1 MKVNIFCC
9 MLMIYSGVG
18 FANPNDNPLAQIK
31 GDFKLTLSERPNV
44 PYQSLNNY
52 NSSLTASG
60 SGTDYIIPVSRHHI
74 IPFGVLRSF
83 YNKVAENNRL
93 RSLSGFLNS
102 FSSSLS
108 FYAASNGAN
117 CASFGN
123 DLIDAGNLAQGQA
136 FGLTRAAALSSNAP
150 LGFATFEEFYAW
162 LPGNLFIGPTN
173 RIDDPQS
180 GFEVSSRTI
189 VGEDTYTTLFRAYN
203 NMQNYINTGDASLLN
218 SISADLT
225 NISKRKSIYPLQSE
239 HWEVRKDAEGK
250 YVYNIRKTSKSLNAI
265 SQVDNEALSEECS
278 DMRPTLMKYL
288 YLSVFPDNATNNG
301 EL

>member
-1 MKVNIFCC
+1 

-18 FANPNDNPLAQIK
+18 FANPNDNPLAEIK

-52 NSSLTASG
+52 NPSLTASG
-60 SGTDYIIPVSRHHI
+60 SGGNYIIGVSRHHI
-74 IPFGVLRSF
+74 IPFGVLRGF
-83 YNKVAENNRL
+83 YNKVAEKNRL
-93 RSLSGFLNS
+93 RNLSGFLNS
-102 FSSSLS
+102 FSNSLS
-108 FYAASNGAN
+108 FYAASNGAD
-117 CASFGN
+117 CVSFGD
-123 DLIDAGNLAQGQA
+123 DLVDAGNLAQGQA
-136 FGLTRAAALSSNAP
+136 FGLTRTANLELNPNANAP

-173 RIDDPQS
+173 RTDDPQS

-225 NISKRKSIYPLQSE
+225 KISKIKSIHPLKSE
-239 HWEVRKDAEGK
+239 HWEVGKDADDK
-250 YVYNIRKTSKSLNAI
+250 YIYTIRKPSKSLKAI
-265 SQVDNEALSEECS
+265 SQVDNEALSEECT